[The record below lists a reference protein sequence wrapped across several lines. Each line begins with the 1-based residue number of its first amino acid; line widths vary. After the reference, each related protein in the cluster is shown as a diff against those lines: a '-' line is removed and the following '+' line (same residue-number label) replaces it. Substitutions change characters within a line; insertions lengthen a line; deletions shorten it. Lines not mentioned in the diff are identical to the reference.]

1 MRDGVV
7 VDMDTAVLYE
17 AQSVK
22 LDDPAHY
29 WNYFFKMHRFLPDEC
44 ALFARGYPK
53 LPDAILKATIEQA
66 AYKSIDEPIYMPRAM
81 VSEPLVSWS
90 SSSFSG
96 NREIVQQPLTRSKSG
111 HSRLIVSHPSR
122 YRRKIIR

>member
-7 VDMDTAVLYE
+7 ADMDTAVLYE

-53 LPDAILKATIEQA
+53 LSDAVLKATIEQA
-66 AYKSIDEPIYMPRAM
+66 AYKSIDEPIYMPKAM

-90 SSSFSG
+90 TSSFSG
-96 NREIVQQPLTRSKSG
+96 NREMVQSLTRSKSE
-111 HSRLIVSHPSR
+111 HSRLIVSRPFR
-122 YRRKIIR
+122 YRRKIIC